1 MQNQTIA
8 IGCDHAG
15 FPFKDP
21 IIAHLK
27 ELGYEVKDF
36 GTYSLDSVDYPD
48 FVHPVGKSIEAG
60 ESQFGVLICGSGEGV
75 CITANKH
82 AGIRAALVWRD
93 DITALSRQHNNANV
107 ICLPS
112 RFISQNDAIKF
123 VDVFL
128 STKFEGGRHERR
140 VEKISQF

>member
-48 FVHPVGKSIEAG
+48 FVHPVAKSIEAG

>member
-48 FVHPVGKSIEAG
+48 FVHPVAKSIESG

-93 DITALSRQHNNANV
+93 DITALSCQHNNANV

>member
-27 ELGYEVKDF
+27 EQGYEVKDF

-48 FVHPVGKSIEAG
+48 FVHPVAKSIESG

>member
-21 IIAHLK
+21 IIRHLK
-27 ELGYEVKDF
+27 ESGYGIIDF
-36 GTYSLDSVDYPD
+36 GTHSLDSVDYPD
-48 FVHPVGKSIEAG
+48 FVHPVAKSIESG

-112 RFISQNDAIKF
+112 RFISLEEAIKF
-123 VDVFL
+123 TDIFL
-128 STKFEGGRHERR
+128 ATAFEGGRHEKR